1 MANILSLHFGI
12 HDSAAALFDDYR
24 IVAAIQKERLNREK
38 KSGGPPIDCIREVL
52 AKGAYPP
59 KADSNHRTTECPLI
73 AKSRPED
80 AG

>member
-38 KSGGPPIDCIREVL
+38 KSGGPPIDCIGEVL
-52 AKGAYPP
+52 AIGGIPP
-59 KADSNHRTTECPLI
+59 KSGL
-73 AKSRPED
+73 KSPHDRMSD
-80 AG
+80 YSQKQT